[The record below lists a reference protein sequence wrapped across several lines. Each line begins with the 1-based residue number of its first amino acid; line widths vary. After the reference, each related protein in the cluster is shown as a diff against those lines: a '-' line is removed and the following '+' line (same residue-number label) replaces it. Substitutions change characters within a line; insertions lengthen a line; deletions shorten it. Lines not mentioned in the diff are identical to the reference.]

1 MGRPHDILNW
11 LRQNRDSLR
20 KSEQKVAECVLRNP
34 NDVIH
39 MRIVD
44 LATEAGVSEPTIVRF
59 CRTIS
64 FDSFQSLKVSLAQQL
79 ASMQTQ
85 MPFPINS
92 GDSLQQI
99 GARIFS
105 DVQSSLQQVFNQ
117 LSWERIE
124 QVCAWISES
133 SRLYFFGYGA
143 SAAVAAD
150 AQQKFFRLKLNTQA
164 CPDPD
169 MQMLIAGLV
178 EENDVIVAISHSG
191 RTNNLIQSCMRARAS
206 GARVVAIS
214 PSQSA
219 LANIANLNISVSVDE
234 DTDAFTPL
242 ASRLA
247 HLMILDTIATN
258 LFQKLDKRHTQKLNQ
273 AKKNLSSLRLSP
285 N

>member
-1 MGRPHDILNW
+1 MGRPHDILSW
-11 LRQNRDSLR
+11 LRQNRDTLR

-59 CRTIS
+59 CRTIC
-64 FDSFQSLKVSLAQQL
+64 FDSFQSFKVSLAQQL
-79 ASMQTQ
+79 ASMQRQT
-85 MPFPINS
+85 PFRARS
-92 GDSLQQI
+92 GDSLQQL
-99 GARIFS
+99 GAKIFS

-117 LSWERIE
+117 LAWDRIE
-124 QVCAWISES
+124 QACAWISNS
-133 SRLYFFGYGA
+133 PRLYFFGYGA

-150 AQQKFFRLKLNTQA
+150 AQQKFFRLKPSTHA

-169 MQMLIAGLV
+169 TQMLIAGLV
-178 EENDVIVAISHSG
+178 ETNDVIIAISHSG
-191 RTNNLIQSCMRARAS
+191 RTNNLIQSCMQARAS
-206 GARVVAIS
+206 GAKVVAIS
-214 PSQSA
+214 PPQSA
-219 LANIANLNISVSVDE
+219 LANIANLNIGVSVDE
-234 DTDAFTPL
+234 NADAFTPL

-247 HLMILDTIATN
+247 HLMILDTIASN
-258 LFQKLDKRHTQKLNQ
+258 LFQKLDEQHVQKLNQ